1 MYPSAAKEAMMG
13 RIISKARQLRLN
25 LQAKL
30 GRDVTIEEV
39 AEEIGVDRRA
49 LMRIELGRARL
60 YDAEVMG
67 RLGDYYHA
75 AGIDTSDLLRYDSN
89 NKKAFDRPMLTGI

>member
-1 MYPSAAKEAMMG
+1 MG
-13 RIISKARQLRLN
+13 KIISKARQLRLN

-39 AEEIGVDRRA
+39 AEAVGVDRRA
-49 LMRIELGRARL
+49 LMHVELGRARK
-60 YDAEVMG
+60 YDAEMMG
-67 RLGDYYHA
+67 RLGDYYAA

-89 NKKAFDRPMLTGI
+89 NKRAVELVGLAA